1 MRKPSS
7 IAAFSSGLQNALNP
21 YIKGLIMKT
30 DFKVYKR
37 KIHVYFKNPDGL
49 YYAWS
54 TNAYRTCREAIAAA
68 KEWRPEFSYVANFA
82 KD

>member
-1 MRKPSS
+1 
-7 IAAFSSGLQNALNP
+7 
-21 YIKGLIMKT
+21 MKT

-37 KIHVYFKNPDGL
+37 KIHVYFKKPNGL

-54 TNAYRTCREAIAAA
+54 TNAYRTCKDAIAAA
-68 KEWRPEFSYVANFA
+68 KIERPQWGFVANFA